1 MLKDENNLDLLVTVL
16 LHAIIIIIT
25 IIITIIIIIV
35 IIITVSSSAISIL
48 LSSLKLLEHFLETT
62 TLVGARA
69 ILLNFS
75 PPEQKENYR

>member
-16 LHAIIIIIT
+16 LHAFIIIII
-25 IIITIIIIIV
+25 III